1 MEVVVRADV
10 VSAVV
15 LWDVDVVREED
26 DDVEA
31 DCELLEEAFASSV
44 ELLLLPEIWPWVTV
58 VVSGLFASYA
68 DVVVLV
74 DLDVFAEVDASV

>member
-1 MEVVVRADV
+1 MVVVEVVVRADV

-44 ELLLLPEIWPWVTV
+44 ELLLLPEI
-58 VVSGLFASYA
+58 
-68 DVVVLV
+68 
-74 DLDVFAEVDASV
+74 